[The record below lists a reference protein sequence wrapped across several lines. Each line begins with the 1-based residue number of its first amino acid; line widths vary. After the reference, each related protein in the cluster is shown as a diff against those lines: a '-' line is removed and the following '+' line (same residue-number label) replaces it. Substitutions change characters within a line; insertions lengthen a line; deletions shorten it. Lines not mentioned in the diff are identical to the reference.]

1 MTQQRANC
9 KRLPVLGPSGTGVSG
24 AVLTGQDAAAHI
36 RRRLASRDWWLLV
49 TCERRGTDF
58 LAHLERTF
66 YAGPANKDFEV
77 VLLPALHEG
86 FGLVGLFL
94 ARKCRLPVDR
104 LQREMTARIGPITV
118 KELRVKDVLVLHP
131 DVKVARALAEFVV
144 TFLRRRSSP
153 EDRS

>member
-1 MTQQRANC
+1 MTQQRANG
-9 KRLPVLGPSGTGVSG
+9 KRPPVLGPSSTGVSG
-24 AVLTGQDAAAHI
+24 AVLTGRDAASSI
-36 RRRLASRDWWLLV
+36 RRRLALRDWWLFI
-49 TCERRGTDF
+49 TCERQGTDF
-58 LAHLERTF
+58 LAHLARTF
-66 YAGPANKDFEV
+66 YAGDANKDFEV

-94 ARKCRLPVDR
+94 ARKSRLPVDR

-118 KELRVKDVLVLHP
+118 KELRVKDVLVPHP

-144 TFLRRRSSP
+144 TFLRRRPRP